1 MNNKNQINKIN
12 VNNKKSPIF
21 KEIAEREFKQ
31 KEIQHFEEKKEIPKK
46 IQSNNNNYNN
56 ANQPVFKQKNNNVA
70 ANFKK
75 NPPPPEPIDNQ
86 GGILC
91 IPNFC
96 EKKPKEKKKIVEK
109 KEVEIPQKKIDQ
121 KVLFLNL

>member
-46 IQSNNNNYNN
+46 IQNNNNNN

-70 ANFKK
+70 ANLRK
-75 NPPPPEPIDNQ
+75 NPPPPEPIDQ

-96 EKKPKEKKKIVEK
+96 EKKPKEKKKTVEK
-109 KEVEIPQKKIDQ
+109 KEIEIPQKKIDP
-121 KVLFLNL
+121 KVFLFLNFI